1 MTAIA
6 VDGTAPRRTRSVLA
20 HDPVLVA
27 TTAVIAALVLLALL
41 APLLTPYSPYE
52 VDILA
57 ANQGPSQAHWLGTDS
72 LGRDVLT
79 RLLYGARLS
88 LVGPAVVT
96 LLAVGTGTALAL
108 LAAWL
113 GGRIDRLLGRVLDVI
128 LAFPAL
134 MFGVLAVA
142 VLGTGLIAPVLALSI
157 AYTPYVT
164 RVVRSVAVRERHR
177 GYVEACQLLGYS
189 PWRSVGHVL
198 RNVSVLVIAQATITF
213 GYALIDLAA
222 ISFIGLGVQAP
233 AAEWGLMVANG
244 ATGIL
249 NGSGWEAISAGALI
263 VLTVVSFNVLGE
275 RLARTVTQP

>member
-1 MTAIA
+1 MTAL
-6 VDGTAPRRTRSVLA
+6 VLDGATPRRARPMISRDPILLA
-20 HDPVLVA
+20 
-27 TTAVIAALVLLALL
+27 TSAVIAALILVALF

-52 VDILA
+52 VDILN
-57 ANQGPSQAHWLGTDS
+57 ANQAPSAAHWLGTDS

-88 LVGPAVVT
+88 LIGPAVVT
-96 LLAVGTGTALAL
+96 VLAIGGGTALAL
-108 LAAWL
+108 LGAWR
-113 GGRIDRLLGRVLDVI
+113 GGRVDRLLGRVLDVI

-142 VLGTGLIAPVLALSI
+142 VLGTGLVAPALALSI
-157 AYTPYVT
+157 AYAPYVT
-164 RVVRSVAVRERHR
+164 RVVRSVAVRERHQA
-177 GYVEACQLLGYS
+177 YVEACQLLGYS
-189 PWRSVGHVL
+189 PWRSVGHIL
-198 RNVSVLVIAQATITF
+198 RNVRILVIAQATITF

-249 NGSGWEAISAGALI
+249 NGSGWEAVSAGALI
-263 VLTVVSFNVLGE
+263 VVTVVAFNVLGE
-275 RLARTVTQP
+275 RLARGADKP